1 MKHLSLKHKIY
12 FIILSLIYLS
22 VSILVFMSFP
32 FCIEMIFFEL
42 IVYIFLGLPIV
53 LSYVNLDWFGSKP
66 IDLNFNIV

>member
-1 MKHLSLKHKIY
+1 MKRLSLNHKIY
-12 FIILSLIYLS
+12 FALLILMYLS
-22 VSILVFMSFP
+22 ISIIVFISFP
-32 FCIEMIFFEL
+32 FCLEMIFFEL